1 MFDWISTLV
10 DALSGAAGSA
20 GEAVGGAAG
29 AAGGAGLDW
38 LKSLGGAAGN
48 NPMAALGLLG
58 QGFGMAAPYLMGGGQ
73 QPGQQ
78 PTTEMAPQAP
88 QAGGPQAARARL
100 AQMQGQGLSGASP
113 DFLATQLGIT
123 PDELDR
129 LMGRGGAR

>member
-20 GEAVGGAAG
+20 GEAAG
-29 AAGGAGLDW
+29 AVGGAGLDW
-38 LKSLGGAAGN
+38 LGKLGGAAGN

-58 QGFGMAAPYLMGGGQ
+58 QGFGVAAPMLFGGGGQ
-73 QPGQQ
+73 QPAADMS
-78 PTTEMAPQAP
+78 TAMMAPQAP
-88 QAGGPQAARARL
+88 QAGGPQAARSRL

-113 DFLATQLGIT
+113 DFLATQMGIT

-129 LMGRGGAR
+129 LMGRAGAK